1 MNIKTNTFQKTLTRI
16 CFITAFSVLTYVLP
30 LHAQNC
36 EEKLELYSQ
45 PNTKTRGKLFFTI
58 EPGKITGL
66 KSSISKAD
74 ERTCYFKVTNNT
86 AFDVNVFVDS
96 VYIGYVLPGK
106 HGYYK
111 PAAQHKVV
119 HCWSS
124 AGDIRWMSAAGCS
137 GCSKNFVLL
146 YKKQ

>member
-1 MNIKTNTFQKTLTRI
+1 MSININTFLKSIVRSCLLAALSILT
-16 CFITAFSVLTYVLP
+16 FEFT

-45 PNTKTRGKLFFTI
+45 PNTKTRGKSFFNI
-58 EPGKITGL
+58 DPGKITGL